1 MPVEFLQYCSLFFTN
16 AHCCKLTTLVKHT
29 RKQDME
35 VHSGGNAENQ
45 LGNIRF
51 YVDMDDT
58 RGKEN
63 ANNKDYN
70 INLNSASERRKPPA
84 MANASP
90 CVFLFISC
98 LLIASLFTVSVD
110 AGGDLDVAAWM
121 PAKAAEGGGCQGSIA
136 ECMASG
142 EEFEMD
148 TESNRRILA
157 TSNYI
162 SYGALQRGNTPC
174 SRRGSSYYNCQP
186 GAQANPYTRGCSA
199 ITRCRSS

>member
-1 MPVEFLQYCSLFFTN
+1 
-16 AHCCKLTTLVKHT
+16 
-29 RKQDME
+29 
-35 VHSGGNAENQ
+35 
-45 LGNIRF
+45 
-51 YVDMDDT
+51 
-58 RGKEN
+58 
-63 ANNKDYN
+63 
-70 INLNSASERRKPPA
+70 

-110 AGGDLDVAAWM
+110 AGGDLDVAGWM
-121 PAKAAEGGGCQGSIA
+121 PAEGGSSCKGSIA

-162 SYGALQRGNTPC
+162 SYDALQKGHTPC

-186 GAQANPYTRGCSA
+186 GAPANPYTRGCSA
-199 ITRCRSS
+199 INRCRSPE